1 VVSRRACTRIAT
13 VLAGLFFLCTQAQAQ
28 SADLRETG
36 GSPAPP
42 TADLVPAGLDTLT
55 QGDEL
60 RIVGVDARETYG
72 ILQGLSPSALR
83 VATKNGSS
91 EVPLTEV
98 RQVRRRGDRLW
109 DGLAIGAAVGAAF
122 GAGTFVP
129 CESDPIACGTNLT
142 TTRGGDALATAA
154 MFSAIGLGI
163 DALHQG
169 WRTVYTRR
177 ATALR
182 KLPPEGAATADRYR
196 TVGTPPGQALL
207 EGVILPSPEC
217 CPQN

>member
-1 VVSRRACTRIAT
+1 MPSVAANLEPGGHCGLPSCLHPDCHFPSGPVPRLHPGAGPISRSTRDWRIASAADRGSRSGRPRHADPGRRA
-13 VLAGLFFLCTQAQAQ
+13 
-28 SADLRETG
+28 ADCRRG
-36 GSPAPP
+36 CPG
-42 TADLVPAGLDTLT
+42 
-55 QGDEL
+55 
-60 RIVGVDARETYG
+60 TYG

-169 WRTVYTRR
+169 WRTRVHQ
-177 ATALR
+177 ASH
-182 KLPPEGAATADRYR
+182 GA
-196 TVGTPPGQALL
+196 P
-207 EGVILPSPEC
+207 
-217 CPQN
+217 